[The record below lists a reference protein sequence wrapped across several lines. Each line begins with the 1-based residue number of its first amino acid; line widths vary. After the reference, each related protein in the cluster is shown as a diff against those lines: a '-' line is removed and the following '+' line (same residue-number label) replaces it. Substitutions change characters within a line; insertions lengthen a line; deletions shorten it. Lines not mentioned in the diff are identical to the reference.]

1 MATKV
6 FTLDAKPGIQRD
18 GTIFDKLFYSDGEWV
33 RFQRGRPRKI
43 GGYRVIADQ
52 LTGPSRGIWV
62 NPQNASTSIFN
73 GYNDGLQVLTIDNNG
88 VGAGIPGC
96 VYVIRLCHGSC

>member
-6 FTLDAKPGIQRD
+6 FTLDTKPGIQRD
-18 GTIFDKLFYSDGEWV
+18 GTVFDKLFYTDGEWV

-43 GGYRVIADQ
+43 GGYRVISDQ

-62 NPQNASTSIFN
+62 NPQNLAVYDASN
-73 GYNDGLQVLTIDNNG
+73 GEG
-88 VGAGIPGC
+88 VGLWDDVAKTIKFEEDDDE
-96 VYVIRLCHGSC
+96 IAQFSDEE